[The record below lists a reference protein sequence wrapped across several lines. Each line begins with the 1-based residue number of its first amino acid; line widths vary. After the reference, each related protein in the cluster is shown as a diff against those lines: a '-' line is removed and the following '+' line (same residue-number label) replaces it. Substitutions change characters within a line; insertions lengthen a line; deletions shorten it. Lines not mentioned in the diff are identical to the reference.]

1 MPAQVHLVL
10 DEADLA
16 YLIGLNELDREI
28 ILATQSQIEFDAQTR
43 AWVFQQAYHAHARSV
58 DGGNGA
64 GPSRPASTYELDTS
78 MTASVQ
84 PNSPGRMEYD
94 QGSNGHTLEDA
105 AEAVSSPRYP
115 GCVGRGQG
123 DELH

>member
-1 MPAQVHLVL
+1 ML

-28 ILATQSQIEFDAQTR
+28 ILATRSQTR

-64 GPSRPASTYELDTS
+64 GPSKPASTYQLDTS

-84 PNSPGRMEYD
+84 PNSPGHMEYD
-94 QGSNGHTLEDA
+94 QGSNGQTLEDA

-115 GCVGRGQG
+115 GCVGRGLG
-123 DELH
+123 DVLP